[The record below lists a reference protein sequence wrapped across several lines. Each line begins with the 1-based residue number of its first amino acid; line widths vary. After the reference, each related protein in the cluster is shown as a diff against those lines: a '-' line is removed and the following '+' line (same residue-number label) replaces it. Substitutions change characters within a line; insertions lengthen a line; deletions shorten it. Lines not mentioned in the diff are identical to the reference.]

1 MSAKRLASLGLAAAV
16 AASFITDALAESRQE
31 TFERFYRMCVN
42 AQKSKAPN
50 DKISNKECALRAEA
64 IVNKKQS
71 SKRIKLKQ

>member
-1 MSAKRLASLGLAAAV
+1 MSAKFLASLGLAAAI
-16 AASFITDALAESRQE
+16 AASFATDALAASKQG
-31 TFERFYRMCVN
+31 TFEKFYRMCVN

-71 SKRIKLKQ
+71 SKRMKLKN